1 MSPSGTIESHHAAM
15 ADMKQ
20 RAPDIA
26 RAFGSMFGALMKDGA
41 LPARD
46 KELIALGI
54 SLALRCEPCIW
65 SHVEKCLNLGAT
77 PAQILDAASVAVV
90 MQGGP
95 SYTYIPK
102 LLAALDR
109 LAPVPASAVPA

>member
-1 MSPSGTIESHHAAM
+1 MHANGFYENQNAAM
-15 ADMKQ
+15 LDMKQ

-26 RAFGSMFGALMKDGA
+26 RGFGSMFATLMKDGA

-65 SHVEKCLNLGAT
+65 SHVEKCLKLGAT

-95 SYTYIPK
+95 TYTYIPK
-102 LLAALDR
+102 VLAALDH
-109 LAPVPASAVPA
+109 LTPAPAART